1 MSKVAST
8 ANAMG
13 VNVDQLNAQIA
24 TVVATTRQAPESVGT
39 AFKTIYARI
48 NDIKAGT
55 DEAEVMQQLAV
66 ILFESYK
73 ELGKKLYMTHCR
85 GNEEDALDIVER
97 NLVMGSPMNIRLGG
111 WPTENEA
118 GKVLSLIKTD
128 QCVLNSIAEIL
139 SIMFV
144 TNQMLINDFN
154 RHDYFVK

>member
-1 MSKVAST
+1 MLEDAVLNCRSACVNGVGYG
-8 ANAMG
+8 ANFEA
-13 VNVDQLNAQIA
+13 L
-24 TVVATTRQAPESVGT
+24 R
-39 AFKTIYARI
+39 AFKEIMNYTRS
-48 NDIKAGT
+48 GT

-118 GKVLSLIKTD
+118 GKVLSSIKTD